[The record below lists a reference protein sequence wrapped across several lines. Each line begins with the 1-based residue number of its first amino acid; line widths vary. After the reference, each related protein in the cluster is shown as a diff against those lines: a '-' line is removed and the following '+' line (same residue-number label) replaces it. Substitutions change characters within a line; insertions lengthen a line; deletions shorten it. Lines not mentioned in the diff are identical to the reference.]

1 MLVDY
6 AYQDRE
12 IVRTGKETPAGSDHW
27 TFTETTVDPHHLVDC
42 AVEQT
47 LFEEYHG
54 LRDAKLKLYATNVF
68 NESYVNIDGY
78 PATDR
83 TVGVAFSIGF

>member
-1 MLVDY
+1 VDY

-12 IVRTGKETPAGSDHW
+12 VVQNGKETPSGSDNW
-27 TFTETTVDPHHLVDC
+27 TFTETTVDAHHLVDC

-47 LFEEYHG
+47 LFTEYHG
-54 LRDAKLKLYATNVF
+54 LKDGKLKVFATNVF
-68 NESYVNIDGY
+68 NESYVDIDGY

-83 TVGVAFSIGF
+83 TIGVALSLAF